1 MACLELF
8 PNANEQEKLLS
19 CKRVSFPGW
28 PMVFFVPEPCYIL
41 AKNEAALLP
50 VTQCKKEY
58 TELVQGYHMITWIT
72 RIFMLPCPIV
82 LMVPIYTP
90 GSHTVQKVESDNP
103 GLKVKQRFDFF
114 HIKV

>member
-1 MACLELF
+1 
-8 PNANEQEKLLS
+8 
-19 CKRVSFPGW
+19 
-28 PMVFFVPEPCYIL
+28 
-41 AKNEAALLP
+41 
-50 VTQCKKEY
+50 
-58 TELVQGYHMITWIT
+58 
-72 RIFMLPCPIV
+72 MLPCPIV